1 MLISTGFCW
10 CENNVLKEKKQ
21 NFVPILVKSI
31 YSMAVFQSTCYAL
44 HSQTSLRL
52 IYSDV
57 HRLCCMSAHFWQ
69 NHWSV
74 CGTLAMGWI
83 GTSYALDHWGVFNFM
98 QRHTDLQARV
108 AACIRGRNWK
118 RRREVWLFLL
128 QVVML
133 SRGLDTRTTD
143 EVNNCNI
150 CQMHRCFRNVFKSKK
165 HFLYTA

>member
-1 MLISTGFCW
+1 MPFTRKLP
-10 CENNVLKEKKQ
+10 
-21 NFVPILVKSI
+21 FVSFTRMYIDYVAWVHTCGGTTDQFAEPLQWAESEHPI
-31 YSMAVFQSTCYAL
+31 YAP
-44 HSQTSLRL
+44 
-52 IYSDV
+52 
-57 HRLCCMSAHFWQ
+57 
-69 NHWSV
+69 
-74 CGTLAMGWI
+74 
-83 GTSYALDHWGVFNFM
+83 DHWGVFNFM

-108 AACIRGRNWK
+108 AACIRGRDWK

-143 EVNNCNI
+143 KMNNCNI